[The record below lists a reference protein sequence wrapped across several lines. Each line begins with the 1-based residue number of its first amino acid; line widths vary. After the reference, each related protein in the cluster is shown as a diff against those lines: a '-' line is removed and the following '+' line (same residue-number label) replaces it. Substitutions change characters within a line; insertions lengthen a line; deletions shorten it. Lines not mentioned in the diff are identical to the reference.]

1 MDAQSLEFK
10 KMNDVLDE
18 NEKKQRHLHDALAAV
33 RFLENLH
40 AEIKCAKSL
49 EDIQDELILQRL
61 SEVICFIFEE
71 FKEFK
76 KLG

>member
-1 MDAQSLEFK
+1 
-10 KMNDVLDE
+10 MNDVLDE

-40 AEIKCAKSL
+40 AEIKYAKSL
-49 EDIQDELILQRL
+49 EDIQDELILQKF
-61 SEVICFIFEE
+61 SEVVCFISE
-71 FKEFK
+71 EFK